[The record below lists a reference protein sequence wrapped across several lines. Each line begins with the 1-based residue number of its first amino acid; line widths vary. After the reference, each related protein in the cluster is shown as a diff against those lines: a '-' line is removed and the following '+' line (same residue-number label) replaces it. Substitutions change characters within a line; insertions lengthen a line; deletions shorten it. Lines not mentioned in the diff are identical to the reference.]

1 MSSSSYVVGIADSI
15 SPTEGKSMPVFV
27 SLVAAYESCGDKDRV
42 DPIIHVCSRK
52 TRRSMFVLFIADVHS
67 LSFWSVVACSDN
79 LLPT

>member
-27 SLVAAYESCGDKDRV
+27 SLVAAYESCGNEHRV

-52 TRRSMFVLFIADVHS
+52 TRRCKFVLVAGVYS
-67 LSFWSVVACSDN
+67 MSFGLVVACSDD
-79 LLPT
+79 LV